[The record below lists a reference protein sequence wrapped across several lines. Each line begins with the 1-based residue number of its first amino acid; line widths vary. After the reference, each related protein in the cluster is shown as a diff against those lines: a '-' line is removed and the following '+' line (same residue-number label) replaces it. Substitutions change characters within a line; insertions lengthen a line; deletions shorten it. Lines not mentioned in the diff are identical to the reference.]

1 MDSGKPISRRDALKR
16 LAVAIGAAAAPGL
29 VTGQENLPRQ
39 AKVPKAALQYQDHPN
54 GKQECDDCIHFLP
67 GGAPG
72 SRGACQVVAGSIS
85 PHGWCYAFTPFST
98 VPKR

>member
-16 LAVAIGAAAAPGL
+16 LAVAAGAMAAPIL
-29 VTGQENLPRQ
+29 VTGQETLPHQ
-39 AKVPKAALQYQDHPN
+39 AKVAKAALQYQDHPN
-54 GKQECDDCIHFLP
+54 GKQECDDCIHFLR
-67 GGAPG
+67 GGTPD